1 MEQHEVDA
9 LVDLAAVAAPNNPGT
24 STTPEYLWPQ
34 QSQHVDD
41 SSDEEGILLAK
52 KYGRDDREA
61 RLELSALS
69 KRDSQAVAY
78 TTSLLAEGDTLV
90 FIKYPGGKPV
100 YHSTGFKLNQTH
112 IVHSEKLLATGSL
125 YFQRALLD
133 PQQQRRVK
141 KRLRLFDGLPTG
153 VKYVLDLTPPEEGD
167 EAVNLT
173 TELSCSRGIRFWYTS
188 EIRCGISSRLV
199 GGKDETTDPESG
211 AVTGRVTPPEAPKS
225 PRIPI
230 RKSPRAFA
238 VSSVMGGENSSEAMQ
253 RVLDQTRNE
262 KSEGFDLGNATKYD
276 NLLGERTMDYC
287 PIRHRV
293 GIERLLQI
301 IEGKEPYLD
310 SAVKVWTLASLA
322 KFFQCPSNVVGSLFP
337 ELSPTRRTNFAQ
349 VDYVLTWTIAE
360 PNCQIMEILPEIV
373 LRMGYALEN
382 SKLTRSAFAIL
393 VSEEAFRIASSKPS
407 SLARGSSMHTHE
419 STLFGRP
426 LEALDEDLVN
436 AIQHAGRS
444 FAEKIEATVED
455 LMDPKMRWLEQLP
468 DFAVLDKFDRFL
480 EDNKHLLKNEFE
492 DAKDSVMNLKSL
504 LIDFVRG
511 RILWCALQPLNE
523 VQAKDGL
530 NHRFAENYIA
540 PPATEFRDI
549 YDGFTE
555 HERYVTRFFWQNV
568 NYLDWSQN
576 GCQSNLLYDKFL
588 RKRFPFEQQQIKFAK
603 MHGIKGVFMDEIE
616 RAAFWYHRVVRN
628 ATHTVRTMREGLGL
642 SPSEALPTV
651 SSRKPSVTK
660 INNDLE
666 KFSLSDLSDKAE
678 SFWSEFDEVTSQG
691 DTHPLLEKTPPVS
704 DPDPRL
710 FSDPQPSGALEYFH
724 HHINISSLFIN
735 IEKQLS
741 MLCYKMTSKGEQDWS
756 TLCDTL
762 LCLDENEY
770 KYLPLWAGGM
780 DDGSGGV
787 FEEMIPPANKGPIGP
802 GPSYHTGSTLNS
814 TASSEMDFDGDTG
827 SWTSG
832 GLDTEYLHTSLAVGD
847 GHSDHIDRRYVASE
861 EDFPMEDAVT
871 TAAGP
876 STDHALPL
884 RFASSSAPA
893 PAQPQAQPQSQ
904 ASEKVG
910 INDDEFMNVA
920 DEDEEL
926 DFNSDDDWD
935 DGSLTDRE

>member
-1 MEQHEVDA
+1 
-9 LVDLAAVAAPNNPGT
+9 
-24 STTPEYLWPQ
+24 
-34 QSQHVDD
+34 
-41 SSDEEGILLAK
+41 
-52 KYGRDDREA
+52 
-61 RLELSALS
+61 
-69 KRDSQAVAY
+69 
-78 TTSLLAEGDTLV
+78 
-90 FIKYPGGKPV
+90 
-100 YHSTGFKLNQTH
+100 
-112 IVHSEKLLATGSL
+112 
-125 YFQRALLD
+125 
-133 PQQQRRVK
+133 
-141 KRLRLFDGLPTG
+141 
-153 VKYVLDLTPPEEGD
+153 
-167 EAVNLT
+167 
-173 TELSCSRGIRFWYTS
+173 
-188 EIRCGISSRLV
+188 
-199 GGKDETTDPESG
+199 
-211 AVTGRVTPPEAPKS
+211 
-225 PRIPI
+225 
-230 RKSPRAFA
+230 
-238 VSSVMGGENSSEAMQ
+238 
-253 RVLDQTRNE
+253 
-262 KSEGFDLGNATKYD
+262 
-276 NLLGERTMDYC
+276 
-287 PIRHRV
+287 
-293 GIERLLQI
+293 
-301 IEGKEPYLD
+301 
-310 SAVKVWTLASLA
+310 
-322 KFFQCPSNVVGSLFP
+322 
-337 ELSPTRRTNFAQ
+337 
-349 VDYVLTWTIAE
+349 VLTWTIAE

-382 SKLTRSAFAIL
+382 PKLTRSAFVIL

-407 SLARGSSMHTHE
+407 SLARGSSTHNNE
-419 STLFGRP
+419 STLFGRSR
-426 LEALDEDLVN
+426 EALDEDLVN

-444 FAEKIEATVED
+444 FAEKIESIVED

-480 EDNKHLLKNEFE
+480 EGNKYLLQNEFE
-492 DAKDSVMNLKSL
+492 DSKDAIMNLRSL

-523 VQAKDGL
+523 VQAKDAL

-549 YDGFTE
+549 YDGLTE

-568 NYLDWSQN
+568 NYLDWSSN
-576 GCQSNLLYDKFL
+576 GCQSNLLYDKPHP
-588 RKRFPFEQQQIKFAK
+588 KRFTFEQQQVKFAK
-603 MHGIKGVFMDEIE
+603 THGIKSIFRDEIE
-616 RAAFWYHRVVRN
+616 RAAFWYNRVVRN
-628 ATHTVRTMREGLGL
+628 ATDTVRSMRERLGL
-642 SPSEALPTV
+642 SPSEPWPTV
-651 SSRKPSVTK
+651 STRKPSVTK
-660 INNDLE
+660 INNELE
-666 KFSLSDLSDKAE
+666 KFSLSDVSEKAE

-691 DTHPLLEKTPPVS
+691 DTHPLLEPQPVS

-710 FSDPQPSGALEYFH
+710 ISDPQPSVALEYFH
-724 HHINISSLFIN
+724 HHINVSSLFIN

-741 MLCYKMTSKGEQDWS
+741 MLCYKMISKGEQDWS
-756 TLCDTL
+756 ALCDTL

-814 TASSEMDFDGDTG
+814 VASSEMDFDGDTG

-871 TAAGP
+871 TTAGP

-884 RFASSSAPA
+884 RFASSSVPA
-893 PAQPQAQPQSQ
+893 PAQPQSQPQSQ

>member
-1 MEQHEVDA
+1 
-9 LVDLAAVAAPNNPGT
+9 
-24 STTPEYLWPQ
+24 
-34 QSQHVDD
+34 
-41 SSDEEGILLAK
+41 
-52 KYGRDDREA
+52 
-61 RLELSALS
+61 
-69 KRDSQAVAY
+69 
-78 TTSLLAEGDTLV
+78 
-90 FIKYPGGKPV
+90 
-100 YHSTGFKLNQTH
+100 
-112 IVHSEKLLATGSL
+112 
-125 YFQRALLD
+125 
-133 PQQQRRVK
+133 
-141 KRLRLFDGLPTG
+141 
-153 VKYVLDLTPPEEGD
+153 
-167 EAVNLT
+167 
-173 TELSCSRGIRFWYTS
+173 
-188 EIRCGISSRLV
+188 
-199 GGKDETTDPESG
+199 
-211 AVTGRVTPPEAPKS
+211 
-225 PRIPI
+225 
-230 RKSPRAFA
+230 
-238 VSSVMGGENSSEAMQ
+238 
-253 RVLDQTRNE
+253 
-262 KSEGFDLGNATKYD
+262 
-276 NLLGERTMDYC
+276 
-287 PIRHRV
+287 
-293 GIERLLQI
+293 
-301 IEGKEPYLD
+301 
-310 SAVKVWTLASLA
+310 
-322 KFFQCPSNVVGSLFP
+322 
-337 ELSPTRRTNFAQ
+337 
-349 VDYVLTWTIAE
+349 
-360 PNCQIMEILPEIV
+360 MEILPEIV

-407 SLARGSSMHTHE
+407 SLTRGSSVHSNE

-426 LEALDEDLVN
+426 REALDEDLVN

-455 LMDPKMRWLEQLP
+455 LLDPKMRWLEQLQ
-468 DFAVLDKFDRFL
+468 DFAVLDKFDKFL

-492 DAKDSVMNLKSL
+492 DAKEAVTNLKSM
-504 LIDFVRG
+504 LIDFIRG
-511 RILWCALQPLNE
+511 RILWCTLQPLNE
-523 VQAKDGL
+523 VQAKDSL
-530 NHRFAENYIA
+530 NHRFVENYIA

-549 YDGFTE
+549 YDGLTE

-588 RKRFPFEQQQIKFAK
+588 RKRFPFEHQQIKFAK
-603 MHGIKGVFMDEIE
+603 MHGIKGVFRDEIE
-616 RAAFWYHRVVRN
+616 KAALWYHRVVRH
-628 ATHTVRTMREGLGL
+628 ATDTVRSMREGLGL
-642 SPSEALPTV
+642 SPSNPGPSV
-651 SSRKPSVTK
+651 STRKPSVTK
-660 INNDLE
+660 IKDELE
-666 KFSLSDLSDKAE
+666 KFSLSDVSDKAE
-678 SFWSEFDEVTSQG
+678 SFWTEFDEFTSWE
-691 DTHPLLEKTPPVS
+691 DTHPLLEKPKHVS
-704 DPDPRL
+704 HPDPRL
-710 FSDPQPSGALEYFH
+710 FSDPQPSVASEYSD

-741 MLCYKMTSKGEQDWS
+741 MLCYKMISKGEQDWS

-861 EDFPMEDAVT
+861 EDFPMGDAPT
-871 TAAGP
+871 TVAGP

-884 RFASSSAPA
+884 RFASSSA

-926 DFNSDDDWD
+926 DVNSDDDEWD

>member
-1 MEQHEVDA
+1 MEQHEIDA
-9 LVDLAAVAAPNNPGT
+9 LADLATVASPNNNP
-24 STTPEYLWPQ
+24 
-34 QSQHVDD
+34 DD
-41 SSDEEGILLAK
+41 EGILLAK
-52 KYGRDDREA
+52 KYSRDDREA
-61 RLELSALS
+61 RIQLSELS

-100 YHSTGFKLNQTH
+100 FHSTGFKLNQTH
-112 IVHSEKLLATGSL
+112 IVHSEKLLATGSM

-141 KRLRLFDGLPTG
+141 RRLKLFDGLPTG
-153 VKYVLDLTPPEEGD
+153 ITYVLDLTPPEEGD

-173 TELSCSRGIRFWYTS
+173 TELSCSRGIRIWYTS

-211 AVTGRVTPPEAPKS
+211 TITGRVTPPDVPSS

-230 RKSPRAFA
+230 RKAPRPTYGSFT
-238 VSSVMGGENSSEAMQ
+238 SSAMERENSTEAM
-253 RVLDQTRNE
+253 RSVLDKTGKE
-262 KSEGFDLGNATKYD
+262 KNAALDLGNATKYD

-310 SAVKVWTLASLA
+310 SAVKVWTLVSLA
-322 KFFQCPSNVVGSLFP
+322 KFFQCPSNV
-337 ELSPTRRTNFAQ
+337 

-382 SKLTRSAFAIL
+382 PKLTRSAFAIL

-407 SLARGSSMHTHE
+407 PIARGPSVHSNE

-426 LEALDEDLVN
+426 REALDEDLVN

-468 DFAVLDKFDRFL
+468 EFAVLGKFDKFL
-480 EDNKHLLKNEFE
+480 EDNKHLLKKEFE
-492 DAKDSVMNLKSL
+492 EAKEAVTNLKSM
-504 LIDFVRG
+504 LIHFVRG
-511 RILWCALQPLNE
+511 RLLWCALQPLNE
-523 VQAKDGL
+523 VQARDSL
-530 NHRFAENYIA
+530 NHRFAENYLA

-549 YDGFTE
+549 YDGLTD
-555 HERYVTRFFWQNV
+555 HERYTTKFFWQNL
-568 NYLDWSQN
+568 NYLDWSEN
-576 GCQSNLLYDKFL
+576 GCQSNLLYDKFI
-588 RKRFPFEQQQIKFAK
+588 RKRFPFEQQQINFAK
-603 MHGIKGVFMDEIE
+603 MHGIKGVFRDEIE
-616 RAAFWYHRVVRN
+616 KAAFRYHRVVRN
-628 ATHTVRTMREGLGL
+628 VADTVWSMKEGLGL
-642 SPSEALPTV
+642 SPSKAG
-651 SSRKPSVTK
+651 PSVSILKSPITK
-660 INNDLE
+660 IKDELE
-666 KFSLSDLSDKAE
+666 KFSLKDASEKAE
-678 SFWSEFDEVTSQG
+678 GFWTKFDECTSLG
-691 DTHPLLEKTPPVS
+691 DTQPLLEKPKFVPNL
-704 DPDPRL
+704 DPRL
-710 FSDPQPSGALEYFH
+710 ISQLLSNDSQPRIPLEYLD

-741 MLCYKMTSKGEQDWS
+741 ILSYKMISKGEQDWS

-814 TASSEMDFDGDTG
+814 AASSEMDFDGGDTG

-871 TAAGP
+871 TVA
-876 STDHALPL
+876 DHALPL
-884 RFASSSAPA
+884 RLASSSAA
-893 PAQPQAQPQSQ
+893 TQAQPQTQTQPESQ
-904 ASEKVG
+904 VPEKVG

-926 DFNSDDDWD
+926 ELDTNSDDDWD